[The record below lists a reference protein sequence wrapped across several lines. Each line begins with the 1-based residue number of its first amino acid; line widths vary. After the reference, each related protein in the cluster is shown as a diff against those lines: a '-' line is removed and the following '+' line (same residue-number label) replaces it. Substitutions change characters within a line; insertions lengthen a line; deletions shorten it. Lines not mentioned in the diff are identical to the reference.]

1 MKLLELSS
9 YLLTA
14 VVLEGLSGFSY
25 ISTKIPKCFTFIF
38 TSINCL
44 GQVIEHFRTHKLLNI
59 LLHEL
64 GTQE

>member
-25 ISTKIPKCFTFIF
+25 ISTKIPICFTFIF

-44 GQVIEHFRTHKLLNI
+44 DQIIEHNCNRV
-59 LLHEL
+59 EW
-64 GTQE
+64 

>member
-14 VVLEGLSGFSY
+14 VVLEGLS
-25 ISTKIPKCFTFIF
+25 KIPKCFTFIF

-44 GQVIEHFRTHKLLNI
+44 GQIIEHFRTHKLLNI

-64 GTQE
+64 GT